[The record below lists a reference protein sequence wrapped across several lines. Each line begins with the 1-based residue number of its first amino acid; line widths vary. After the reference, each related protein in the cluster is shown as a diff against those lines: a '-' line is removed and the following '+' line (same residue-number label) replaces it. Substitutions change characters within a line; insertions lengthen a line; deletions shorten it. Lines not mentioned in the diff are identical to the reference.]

1 MAQDNDTSP
10 NQERWLATKTIDH
23 LKSDKA
29 FVYPKSVVEA
39 VSTIVIAVHD
49 SYERNDNAIKYLSET
64 VVKTLQQR
72 PVADQY
78 MQINRTDLAQK
89 PLIVQ
94 LLILMQDIVIKQ
106 QLGQSVQQLVWLSI
120 AMHTAALL
128 IVSGRKTDTDTN
140 NILMQFKMAQFSAS
154 SRRIWLWPALPD
166 IDQTQINVK
175 RILSVFNSLLEQQK
189 SALEL
194 LNNKQSMHIE
204 EKKLAKDE
212 SDEKAKQKEKIKK
225 AKSDAKARISQIEKI
240 TTAYQNAHVPQ
251 KPKPKRKK
259 LPKNIKIKAI
269 NLADNTSTLPL
280 DSTATSHN
288 WNTTPSNDAW
298 GSTRDDIEH
307 SATAVDLAFLDPNTE
322 IYEGLTTNFEERIDH
337 YETPYVSY
345 GEYPNPLIKN
355 SIPLQTIDL
364 SLQQNYMSQRDLAL
378 NSNTRLLSLAGYQ
391 ALFAALNQDASTLPE
406 SETHK
411 TCAGILLLS
420 MITGLP
426 VKSLLMPGYIGH
438 PGIFNIEGKKYY
450 IKHSLGITERSTSQ
464 TLVEGDYENHSDT
477 IKVPLPLWLI
487 DDLLACE
494 LPVKEDFTTYLAD
507 LRNSLGLPYLSV
519 NRIETALHVMLS
531 RYTPDCHRHI
541 ADIICRTPAP
551 HAPAMYYSSHT
562 SEMIIAHY
570 KSALSVLSSLSSF
583 DLTYITPWHKYTVG
597 SGFALKID
605 SVQNIMNDMKVWADQ
620 STNDEDHFNRTS
632 IFVWFIFCLL
642 TGVRPNNG
650 LGKTYNIDLEM
661 GWLVIND
668 KPVKK
673 VKSDRLI
680 PLCSTLVRHLID
692 YRAYLIDY
700 QAKHQSNHV
709 ISATIDDIR
718 LGNDEAL
725 LKLLSERTPTF
736 NAPILKDIKRGDAY
750 QTTKHI
756 IDANPYWTRHFV
768 RTQLERL
775 GVSLSLINTV
785 IGHEKARQEVLGR
798 FSSSSKADIKRVA
811 SAFEQIAEQ
820 LGLSNI
826 EINHYTNP
834 NHFGISPA
842 EVDHANR

>member
-1 MAQDNDTSP
+1 MTQNNDTSP
-10 NQERWLATKTIDH
+10 SQKQWLSAKTINY
-23 LKSDKA
+23 LKSDER
-29 FVYPKSVVEA
+29 FVYPEAVVEA
-39 VSTIVIAVHD
+39 ISTIVIAVHED
-49 SYERNDNAIKYLSET
+49 YERADNSIEYLLET
-64 VVKTLQQR
+64 IVPLLQNE

-89 PLIVQ
+89 PLIFQ
-94 LLILMQDIVIKQ
+94 LLILMQDIVSRQ
-106 QLGQSVQQLVWLSI
+106 RLDHSSRLFWLAI

-128 IVSGRKTDTDTN
+128 MVPDRKTDTK
-140 NILMQFKMAQFSAS
+140 NILMQFKMAQFSS
-154 SRRIWLWPALPD
+154 TPRRVWLWQALSD
-166 IDQTQINVK
+166 IEHIDMSFEY
-175 RILSVFNSLLEQQK
+175 ILSVFNSLLEQQK

-194 LNNKQSMHIE
+194 LNNKQATHTE
-204 EKKLAKDE
+204 EKKVAKDK
-212 SDEKAKQKEKIKK
+212 SDENAKLKEKIKK
-225 AKSDAKARISQIEKI
+225 YKSDAKAKLSQIEKI
-240 TTAYQNAHVPQ
+240 TTAYQHAHALQ
-251 KPKPKRKK
+251 KSKPKRKK
-259 LPKNIKIKAI
+259 PPKNIKIKAI
-269 NLADNTSTLPL
+269 NLADNTSTFPL

-288 WNTTPSNDAW
+288 WNTTPSNDEW

-307 SATAVDLAFLDPNTE
+307 SATTVDLAFLDPNTE
-322 IYEGLTTNFEERIDH
+322 TYEGLTTSFEERIDH
-337 YETPYVSY
+337 FEAPYFSY
-345 GEYPNPLIKN
+345 GEYPDPFIKK

-420 MITGLP
+420 VITGLP
-426 VKSLLMPGYIGH
+426 VKSLLIPGYIGH
-438 PGIFNIEGKKYY
+438 PGIFSLNDKRVY
-450 IKHSLGITERSTSQ
+450 IKHSLGITERSTSP
-464 TLVEGDYENHSDT
+464 TLGEENYENHSDT
-477 IKVPLPLWLI
+477 IKIPLPLWLI
-487 DDLLACE
+487 DSLLACE
-494 LPVKEDFTTYLAD
+494 LPVKEDFTSYLAN
-507 LRNSLGLPYLSV
+507 LRNHLGLPYLSV
-519 NRIETALHVMLS
+519 NRVETALHVVLS
-531 RYTPDCHRHI
+531 RYTPDCHAHI

-570 KSALSVLSSLSSF
+570 KSALSVFSSLSSF

-597 SGFALKID
+597 SGFALKLE
-605 SVQNIMNDMKVWADQ
+605 SVHAIMKEMRVWADQ
-620 STNDEDHFNRTS
+620 SINEEDHFNRTS
-632 IFVWFIFCLL
+632 IFVWFVFCLL

-661 GWLVIND
+661 GWLIIND

-680 PLCSTLVRHLID
+680 PLCPTLVRYLID
-692 YRAYLIDY
+692 YRDYLIDY
-700 QAKHQSNHV
+700 QAKHQKKHD

-725 LKLLSERTPTF
+725 LKLLSERVHT
-736 NAPILKDIKRGDAY
+736 LKDIKRGDAY
-750 QTTKHI
+750 HMTKHI

-768 RTQLERL
+768 RTQLEKL

-820 LGLSNI
+820 LGLTDLK
-826 EINHYTNP
+826 INHYP
-834 NHFGISPA
+834 NSNHVGISPA

>member
-1 MAQDNDTSP
+1 MTQNNDTSP
-10 NQERWLATKTIDH
+10 TEEQWLSAKTINY
-23 LKSDKA
+23 LKSDEL
-29 FVYPKSVVEA
+29 FVYPEVVEDA
-39 VSTIVIAVHD
+39 ISIIVMAVHD
-49 SYERNDNAIKYLSET
+49 SYKRTDNSIKYLIEMI
-64 VVKTLQQR
+64 VPLLQDE

-89 PLIVQ
+89 PLMMQ
-94 LLILMQDIVIKQ
+94 LLILMQDMVIKQ

-128 IVSGRKTDTDTN
+128 IIQDKKTHTN

-166 IDQTQINVK
+166 IDQTEINVK

-194 LNNKQSMHIE
+194 LNNKQATHIE
-204 EKKLAKDE
+204 EKKATKDKSDKKDE
-212 SDEKAKQKEKIKK
+212 DEAKREKSHQKAKL
-225 AKSDAKARISQIEKI
+225 SQIEKI

-259 LPKNIKIKAI
+259 PPKNNKVKPI
-269 NLADNTSTLPL
+269 NLSDNKPIYPSDPDAMTHNW
-280 DSTATSHN
+280 DSTHSKDN
-288 WNTTPSNDAW
+288 WES
-298 GSTRDDIEH
+298 SRDDIEQ
-307 SATAVDLAFLDPNTE
+307 SAVTIDLAFLEPNTE
-322 IYEGLTTNFEERIDH
+322 TYEGLTTSFEERIDH
-337 YETPYVSY
+337 FEAPYFSY
-345 GEYPNPLIKN
+345 GEYPDPFIKK

-378 NSNTRLLSLAGYQ
+378 NSNTRLLSLSGYQ
-391 ALFAALNQDASTLPE
+391 ALFAELNQDASILPK

-411 TCAGILLLS
+411 ICAGILLLS

-426 VKSLLMPGYIGH
+426 VKSLLIPGYIGH
-438 PGIFNIEGKKYY
+438 PGIFSLNDKRVY
-450 IKHSLGITERSTSQ
+450 IKHSLGITKRSDSQ
-464 TLVEGDYENHSDT
+464 TLTKEDYKNHSDT
-477 IKVPLPLWLI
+477 IKIPLPLWLI
-487 DDLLACE
+487 DNLLACE
-494 LPVKEDFTTYLAD
+494 LPVKEDFTAYLAD
-507 LRNSLGLPYLSV
+507 LRSSLGLPYLSV
-519 NRIETALHVMLS
+519 NRIETALHVVLS
-531 RYTPDCHRHI
+531 RYTPDCHAHI

-570 KSALSVLSSLSSF
+570 KSALSVFSSLSSF

-597 SGFALKID
+597 SGFVLKLE
-605 SVQNIMNDMKVWADQ
+605 SVHAIMKEMRAWADQ
-620 STNDEDHFNRTS
+620 STNEEDNFNRTS
-632 IFVWFIFCLL
+632 IFVWFVFCLL

-661 GWLVIND
+661 GWMIIND

-680 PLCSTLVRHLID
+680 PLCPTLTSYLID
-692 YRAYLIDY
+692 YRDYLIDY
-700 QAKHQSNHV
+700 QAEHQLKHD
-709 ISATIDDIR
+709 ISVTIDDIR

-725 LKLLSERTPTF
+725 LKLLSESTF
-736 NAPILKDIKRGDAY
+736 VLKDIKRGDAY
-750 QTTKHI
+750 HMTKEI

-811 SAFEQIAEQ
+811 SVFEQIAEQ
-820 LGLSNI
+820 LGLTHIKINYYSNL
-826 EINHYTNP
+826 NHV
-834 NHFGISPA
+834 GISA
-842 EVDHANR
+842 EEVDNANR

>member
-1 MAQDNDTSP
+1 MTQNSDTSP
-10 NQERWLATKTIDH
+10 NEEQWLSAKTIDY

-29 FVYPKSVVEA
+29 FVYPESVVEA
-39 VSTIVIAVHD
+39 ISTIVIAVHN
-49 SYERNDNAIKYLSET
+49 SYERNDNAIKYLLENI
-64 VVKTLQQR
+64 VQTLQDR

-78 MQINRTDLAQK
+78 MQINRTDLAK
-89 PLIVQ
+89 TPLIMQ

-106 QLGQSVQQLVWLSI
+106 HLGQSVQQLVWLSI

-128 IVSGRKTDTDTN
+128 IVQGRKTDTDT
-140 NILMQFKMAQFSAS
+140 ILMQFKMAQFSAS
-154 SRRIWLWPALPD
+154 PRRTWIWDALPG
-166 IDQTQINVK
+166 IAQTEINIEPV
-175 RILSVFNSLLEQQK
+175 LSVFDGILKQQK
-189 SALEL
+189 SALDL
-194 LNNKQSMHIE
+194 LNNKQSIHIE
-204 EKKLAKDE
+204 EKKVTKDN
-212 SDEKAKQKEKIKK
+212 SDEKAKHKDKIKK
-225 AKSDAKARISQIEKI
+225 AKSDAKAKLSQIEKI
-240 TTAYQNAHVPQ
+240 TTAYQNAHVLQ
-251 KPKPKRKK
+251 KPRAQRKK
-259 LPKNIKIKAI
+259 PPKNIKIKAI
-269 NLADNTSTLPL
+269 NLADDTSTSPL
-280 DSTATSHN
+280 DSTTTCHN
-288 WNTTPSNDAW
+288 WNTTPDNDAW
-298 GSTRDDIEH
+298 GIIHDDIEH
-307 SATAVDLAFLDPNTE
+307 SATTVDLAFLEANTE
-322 IYEGLTTNFEERIDH
+322 SYEGLTTSFEERIDH
-337 YETPYVSY
+337 YEAPYVSY

-364 SLQQNYMSQRDLAL
+364 SLQQSYMSQRNLAL
-378 NSNTRLLSLAGYQ
+378 NSNTRLLCVAGYQ
-391 ALFAALNQDASTLPE
+391 ALFAALNQDASALTE

-411 TCAGILLLS
+411 NCAGILLLS

-426 VKSLLMPGYIGH
+426 VKSLLITGYIGH
-438 PGIFNIEGKKYY
+438 PGIFNLEGKRYY
-450 IKHSLGITERSTSQ
+450 IKHSLGITTRSNSQ
-464 TLVEGDYENHSDT
+464 TLTKKDYENHSDT
-477 IKVPLPLWLI
+477 IKIPLPLWLI
-487 DDLLACE
+487 DNLLACE
-494 LPVKEDFTTYLAD
+494 LPEKKDITTYLAT
-507 LRNSLGLPYLSV
+507 LRSSLGLPYLSI
-519 NRIETALHVMLS
+519 NRIETALHVVLS
-531 RYTPDCHRHI
+531 RYTPNCHEHI

-597 SGFALKID
+597 SGFALKLE
-605 SVQNIMNDMKVWADQ
+605 SVHAIMKEMRVWVDQ
-620 STNDEDHFNRTS
+620 STNKEDHFNRTS

>member
-1 MAQDNDTSP
+1 MTQNDDTLP
-10 NQERWLATKTIDH
+10 NEEQWLSAMIINH

-29 FVYPKSVVEA
+29 FVYPESVVEA
-39 VSTIVIAVHD
+39 ISTIVIAIHN
-49 SYERNDNAIKYLSET
+49 SYKCNDNAIKYLSKT
-64 VVKTLQQR
+64 VVQTLQKR
-72 PVADQY
+72 PVANQY
-78 MQINRTDLAQK
+78 MQITRKALAQK
-89 PLIVQ
+89 SLIFQ
-94 LLILMQDIVIKQ
+94 LLILMQDIVSRQRLDHSSRLI
-106 QLGQSVQQLVWLSI
+106 WLAI
-120 AMHTAALL
+120 ALHTAALL
-128 IVSGRKTDTDTN
+128 ITSDRRTDTYIN
-140 NILMQFKMAQFSAS
+140 NILMQFKMAQFSTTP
-154 SRRIWLWPALPD
+154 RRVLLWQELPD
-166 IDQTQINVK
+166 IAQTEMNIE
-175 RILSVFNSLLEQQK
+175 RILSVFNTLLQK
-189 SALEL
+189 RQSAFVALK
-194 LNNKQSMHIE
+194 NNPATDTE
-204 EKKLAKDE
+204 EVA
-212 SDEKAKQKEKIKK
+212 K
-225 AKSDAKARISQIEKI
+225 AKSDAKAKLSQIEKI
-240 TTAYQNAHVPQ
+240 TTAYQHAHVPQ

-322 IYEGLTTNFEERIDH
+322 IYEGLTTSFEERIDH
-337 YETPYVSY
+337 YEAPYVSY

-406 SETHK
+406 SETNK
-411 TCAGILLLS
+411 TCASILLLS

-426 VKSLLMPGYIGH
+426 VKSLLIPGYIGH
-438 PGIFNIEGKKYY
+438 PGIFNLKGKRYY
-450 IKHSLGITERSTSQ
+450 IKHSLGITERSISQ
-464 TLVEGDYENHSDT
+464 TLTEGDYENHSDT
-477 IKVPLPLWLI
+477 IKAPLPSWLI
-487 DDLLACE
+487 DNLLACQ
-494 LPVKEDFTTYLAD
+494 LPVKEDFTAYLAD
-507 LRNSLGLPYLSV
+507 LRSSLGLPYLSV
-519 NRIETALHVMLS
+519 NRIETALHVVLS
-531 RYTPDCHRHI
+531 RYTPHCHRHI

-597 SGFALKID
+597 SGFALKVE
-605 SVQNIMNDMKVWADQ
+605 SVHKIMNEMKVWADQ

-632 IFVWFIFCLL
+632 IFIWFVFCLL

-650 LGKTYNIDLEM
+650 LGKTYNIDLDM

-680 PLCSTLVRHLID
+680 PLCPTLTRYLTD
-692 YRAYLIDY
+692 YRDYLIDF
-700 QAKHQSNHV
+700 QAKHQLKHD
-709 ISATIDDIR
+709 ISVTIDDIR

-725 LKLLSERTPTF
+725 LKLLSES
-736 NAPILKDIKRGDAY
+736 AHSLKDIKRGDAY
-750 QTTKHI
+750 HMTKNI
-756 IDANPYWTRHFV
+756 VDTNPYWTRHFV

-775 GVSLSLINTV
+775 GVSLPLINTV

-811 SAFEQIAEQ
+811 STFEQIAEQ
-820 LGLSNI
+820 LGLTNLK
-826 EINHYTNP
+826 INHYP
-834 NHFGISPA
+834 NSNHIGISPT
-842 EVDHANR
+842 EIDHANR

>member
-1 MAQDNDTSP
+1 MTQNNDTSP
-10 NQERWLATKTIDH
+10 SQEEWLSAKTINH

-29 FVYPKSVVEA
+29 FVYPESVVEA
-39 VSTIVIAVHD
+39 ISTIVIAVHD
-49 SYERNDNAIKYLSET
+49 SYKRPENSTKYLIET
-64 VVKTLQQR
+64 IAPLLQQR
-72 PVADQY
+72 PVANQY

-89 PLIVQ
+89 PLMMQ
-94 LLILMQDIVIKQ
+94 LLILMQDIVSRQRLNHSSRLI
-106 QLGQSVQQLVWLSI
+106 WMAI
-120 AMHTAALL
+120 ALHTAALL
-128 IVSGRKTDTDTN
+128 MVPDRKTDTN
-140 NILMQFKMAQFSAS
+140 NILMQFKMAQFSAAP
-154 SRRIWLWPALPD
+154 RRVWLWPALPD
-166 IDQTQINVK
+166 IKHIDMSIE

-189 SALEL
+189 SALATI
-194 LNNKQSMHIE
+194 NNKQTTHTE
-204 EKKLAKDE
+204 EMKVAKN
-212 SDEKAKQKEKIKK
+212 KT
-225 AKSDAKARISQIEKI
+225 DAKAKLSQIEKI
-240 TTAYQNAHVPQ
+240 TTAYQNAHALR

-259 LPKNIKIKAI
+259 PPKNIKIKAI
-269 NLADNTSTLPL
+269 NLADNTSTIPL

-298 GSTRDDIEH
+298 GNTRDDIEH
-307 SATAVDLAFLDPNTE
+307 SAIAIDLAFLEANTE
-322 IYEGLTTNFEERIDH
+322 SYEGLTTSFEECIDH
-337 YETPYVSY
+337 YEAPYISY

-364 SLQQNYMSQRDLAL
+364 SLQQNYMSQRNLAL
-378 NSNTRLLSLAGYQ
+378 NSNTRLLSLVGYQ
-391 ALFAALNQDASTLPE
+391 ALFAALNQDASTLLE

-426 VKSLLMPGYIGH
+426 VKSLLTPGYIGH
-438 PGIFNIEGKKYY
+438 PGIFNLEGKKYY

-464 TLVEGDYENHSDT
+464 TLAEKDYENHSDT
-477 IKVPLPLWLI
+477 IKVPLPSWLI
-487 DDLLACE
+487 DNLLACQ
-494 LPVKEDFTTYLAD
+494 LPVKEDFTAYLAN
-507 LRNSLGLPYLSV
+507 LRSSLGLPYLSV
-519 NRIETALHVMLS
+519 NRIETALHIVLS
-531 RYTPDCHRHI
+531 RYTPDCHQHI

-562 SEMIIAHY
+562 SEALITNY
-570 KSALSVLSSLSSF
+570 KSALSVFSSTSSF
-583 DLTYITPWHKYTVG
+583 DLSYISLWRKYTVG
-597 SGFALKID
+597 SGFALKIETVCD
-605 SVQNIMNDMKVWADQ
+605 IINEMRCWTDQ
-620 STNDEDHFNRTS
+620 SLNDEDHFNRTG

-650 LGKTYNIDLEM
+650 LGKMYDIDLDM
-661 GWLVIND
+661 GWLLIND

-680 PLCSTLVRHLID
+680 PLCSTLVKHLID

-725 LKLLSERTPTF
+725 LKLLSERAPTF
-736 NAPILKDIKRGDAY
+736 NATVLKDIKRGDAY

-768 RTQLERL
+768 RTQLEKL

-811 SAFEQIAEQ
+811 SVFEQIAAQ
-820 LGLSNI
+820 LGLSDI
-826 EINHYTNP
+826 TINNYPNSNHVGTNT
-834 NHFGISPA
+834 A
-842 EVDHANR
+842 EVDHANK

>member
-1 MAQDNDTSP
+1 MTQNNDTSP
-10 NQERWLATKTIDH
+10 SQEEWLSAKTINH

-29 FVYPKSVVEA
+29 FVYPESVVEA
-39 VSTIVIAVHD
+39 ISTILIAVHD
-49 SYERNDNAIKYLSET
+49 SYKRPENSTKYLIET
-64 VVKTLQQR
+64 IAPLLQQR
-72 PVADQY
+72 PVANQY

-89 PLIVQ
+89 PLMMQ
-94 LLILMQDIVIKQ
+94 LLILMQDIVSRQRLNHSSRLI
-106 QLGQSVQQLVWLSI
+106 WMAI
-120 AMHTAALL
+120 ALHTAALL
-128 IVSGRKTDTDTN
+128 MVPDRKTDTN
-140 NILMQFKMAQFSAS
+140 NILMQFKMAQFSGAP
-154 SRRIWLWPALPD
+154 RRTWLWQALPD
-166 IDQTQINVK
+166 IAQTEMSIE
-175 RILSVFNSLLEQQK
+175 RILLVFNGLLQKQQ
-189 SALEL
+189 SALVAL
-194 LNNKQSMHIE
+194 KNNPATDIE
-204 EKKLAKDE
+204 EVV
-212 SDEKAKQKEKIKK
+212 K
-225 AKSDAKARISQIEKI
+225 AKSDAKAKLSQIEKI
-240 TTAYQNAHVPQ
+240 TTAYQNAHALR
-251 KPKPKRKK
+251 KPRPKRKK
-259 LPKNIKIKAI
+259 PPKHIKIKAI
-269 NLADNTSTLPL
+269 NLADNTSRLPL
-280 DSTATSHN
+280 DSTATSQN

-298 GSTRDDIEH
+298 GNTRDDIEH
-307 SATAVDLAFLDPNTE
+307 SAITIDLAFLEANTE
-322 IYEGLTTNFEERIDH
+322 SYEGLTTSFEECIDH
-337 YETPYVSY
+337 YEAPYISY

-364 SLQQNYMSQRDLAL
+364 SLQQNYMSQRNLAL
-378 NSNTRLLSLAGYQ
+378 NSNTRLLSLVGYQ
-391 ALFAALNQDASTLPE
+391 ALFAALNQDASTLLE

-426 VKSLLMPGYIGH
+426 VKSLLTPGYIGH
-438 PGIFNIEGKKYY
+438 PGIFNLEGKKYY

-464 TLVEGDYENHSDT
+464 TLAEKDYENHSDT
-477 IKVPLPLWLI
+477 IKVPLPSWLI
-487 DDLLACE
+487 DNLLACQ
-494 LPVKEDFTTYLAD
+494 LPVKEDFTAYLAD
-507 LRNSLGLPYLSV
+507 LRSSLGLPYLSV
-519 NRIETALHVMLS
+519 NRIETALHIVLS
-531 RYTPDCHRHI
+531 RYTPDCHQHI

-562 SEMIIAHY
+562 SEALIAHY
-570 KSALSVLSSLSSF
+570 KSALSVFSSASSF
-583 DLTYITPWHKYTVG
+583 DLSYISLWRKYTVG
-597 SGFALKID
+597 SGFALKIETVCD
-605 SVQNIMNDMKVWADQ
+605 IINEMKYWTDQ
-620 STNDEDHFNRTS
+620 SLNDEDHFNRTS

-650 LGKTYNIDLEM
+650 LGKMYDIDLDM
-661 GWLVIND
+661 GWLLIND

-680 PLCSTLVRHLID
+680 PLCPTLIRHLTD

-725 LKLLSERTPTF
+725 LKLLSERAPTF
-736 NAPILKDIKRGDAY
+736 NATVLKDIKRGDAY

-768 RTQLERL
+768 RTQLEKL

-811 SAFEQIAEQ
+811 SAFEQIAAQ
-820 LGLSNI
+820 LGLSDI
-826 EINHYTNP
+826 KINHYTNP